1 MKYDLLE
8 LTGVSP
14 ETVVQV
20 LCNGDDE
27 AELEFVRDQL
37 TAESLGVKGPG
48 SMRLQDLRLMSERR
62 FAVRPAAP
70 AVTDFTGVK
79 K

>member
-1 MKYDLLE
+1 VKYNLLE
-8 LTGVSP
+8 LTGVEP
-14 ETVVQV
+14 ESVVQV
-20 LCNGDDE
+20 LCEGSDV

-37 TAESLGVKGPG
+37 TAESMTAKGPG
-48 SMRLQDLRLMSERR
+48 SMSKRR